1 MGIMTQRHRRERE
14 ARYLASLKSSNAKRV
29 QPKAEKPEVK
39 EEVVEPVDE
48 VKDESVT
55 YTKSDINRASTATL
69 KEIASE
75 VGIEDA
81 EDKTGSELKKLIIEK
96 LGL

>member
-1 MGIMTQRHRRERE
+1 M
-14 ARYLASLKSSNAKRV
+14 YLASLKSSNAKRV

-39 EEVVEPVDE
+39 EKVETPVDE
-48 VKDESVT
+48 IKDDGVT

-69 KEIASE
+69 KEIAGE
-75 VGIEDA
+75 IGIDDA
-81 EDKTGSELKKLIIEK
+81 EEKTGGELKKLIIDK